1 MKLRTPR
8 QRLVGLALVLAL
20 LTTMGLG
27 TASGLATAEQDVIVN
42 GNFESGFTYRAGCGM
57 VGAGWE
63 CFTNGGTIDYGFYDD
78 QWKSVVA
85 DGAHS
90 QLIELNTLKY
100 AASEADR
107 YAGIFQTVNVKP
119 GAQYT
124 LKLSGL
130 MRERNRDKSEDAY
143 RYRIQWGYT
152 VNGSTDWMAVSNWQE
167 VPWDKIDERTSP
179 AGMENF
185 TTAFAAP
192 SDKITLFVRVW
203 KKWGTVYKELD
214 VNLDA
219 ISLTGKIAKPPA
231 PCEPTIKL
239 PPGGDKTPPA
249 KPGSTG
255 ITVAPVCSGANLL
268 RNGDFESGFTNGV
281 GMSWVSFTNG
291 GRAVYGFYDEQWAKV
306 IKDGKHGQLIEINTK
321 ELAASDADRVAGIYQ
336 MVDKLIPG
344 ATYEFSL
351 YGMMRE
357 EAAHPGED
365 TYRYRVQWGYAAADA
380 DPSAADITNW
390 TDISWDAIYTRTA
403 PGEMAA
409 FSAKLQ
415 APGRQIVLAVRALKK
430 WGTPYRELDVNLD
443 AIKLMSCASCTIG
456 CHDGPAACI
465 YVVQRGDTLGAIAR
479 RYHTTITELAR
490 LNGLKNPDRLA
501 IGQKL
506 RLPCNDPL
514 VVVEPPR
521 VNPPK
526 VEPPVVEPPK
536 PAAGEC
542 VWVVVQPGDTV
553 SGLAVRYHSTIQ
565 LIVEKNGLK
574 NANRIYV
581 GQKLCICDP

>member
-27 TASGLATAEQDVIVN
+27 SASGLATTEQDVLIN
-42 GNFESGFTYRAGCGM
+42 GNFEGGFTYQAGCGA
-57 VGAGWE
+57 VGAGWG

-78 QWKSVVA
+78 QWASVVA
-85 DGAHS
+85 DGTHS
-90 QLIELNTLKY
+90 QLIELNTMKY

-130 MRERNRDKSEDAY
+130 MREQNRDTSEDAY

-152 VNGSTDWMAVSNWQE
+152 VNGSTDWTTVGNWQE
-167 VPWDKIDERTSP
+167 LSWDKIDERTSP
-179 AGMENF
+179 TGMESF
-185 TTAFAAP
+185 TTTFAAP

-219 ISLTGKIAKPPA
+219 ITLTGKIAKPPA
-231 PCEPTIKL
+231 PCDPTIKL
-239 PPGGDKTPPA
+239 PPGGDKIPPE
-249 KPGSTG
+249 KPGSPG
-255 ITVAPVCSGANLL
+255 VTVAPVCGGASLL

-281 GMSWVSFTNG
+281 GTSWVSFTNG
-291 GRAVYGFYDEQWAKV
+291 GRAGYGFYDEQWAKV

-321 ELAASDADRVAGIYQ
+321 GLAASDADRFAGIYQ
-336 MVDKLIPG
+336 VVDRLTPG

-351 YGMMRE
+351 YGMLRE

-365 TYRYRVQWGYAAADA
+365 MYRYRVQWGYAVADA
-380 DPSAADITNW
+380 DPSATDITNW
-390 TDISWDAIYTRTA
+390 TEISWNTIYTRTA
-403 PGEMAA
+403 PGAMSA

-415 APGRQIVLAVRALKK
+415 APGCQIVLAVRAWKK

-443 AIKLMSCASCTIG
+443 AIKLVPCVACSTG
-456 CHDGPAACI
+456 CHDGPADCI
-465 YVVQRGDTLGAIAR
+465 YVVQRGDTLGAIAKR
-479 RYHTTITELAR
+479 FHTTIAELVR
-490 LNGLKNPDRLA
+490 LNGLKNPNRLA

-506 RLPCNDPL
+506 LLPCGIRPL
-514 VVVEPPR
+514 VERPPVVEPR
-521 VNPPK
+521 VEK
-526 VEPPVVEPPK
+526 PPVVEPPK

-542 VWVVVQPGDTV
+542 VWVVVQSGDTV
-553 SGLAVRYHSTIQ
+553 SGLAAKYNSTVQ
-565 LIVEKNGLK
+565 LIVEKNGLQD
-574 NANRIYV
+574 ANRIYV